1 MATNGIVQEDTASV
15 RLILIDKPRTQ
26 NALTVAMRTDLCERL
41 ADADRDRSISAVV
54 LSGRDPAFCAGIDFK
69 ERVDGYDPYW
79 VQFQPNPGSVLRA
92 MTKPVIAAVNGPC
105 VSGGLEMALSSSFI
119 LASDRASFADT
130 HASLGVLPKWGLSAL
145 LPRAVGVRIAREMSL
160 TGCFVGSNEA
170 LAMGLVNRVV
180 PHEKL
185 VSQAVELAGKCAK
198 TEAAV
203 TLLSMLKSGEDLS
216 LQAALALEARS
227 QIEFDPDAFTREGSA
242 LVARQRGGVSRA
254 EAPDVE
260 GEVPASEPTEEGC
273 HE

>member
-1 MATNGIVQEDTASV
+1 MATNGIVQEDTARV
-15 RLILIDKPRTQ
+15 RLILIDKPKTK

-41 ADADRDRSISAVV
+41 ADADRDNSISAVV

-145 LPRAVGVRIAREMSL
+145 LPRAVGVRSAREMSL
-160 TGCFVGSNEA
+160 TGCFVGSKEA

-185 VSQAVELAGKCAK
+185 LPKAVELAGKCAN

-203 TLLSMLKSGEDLS
+203 MLLSLLRSGEDLS

-227 QIEFDPDAFTREGSA
+227 QIEFDPDAFRREGSA
-242 LVARQRGGVSRA
+242 LVAHQRVSGSRA
-254 EAPDVE
+254 QAPDAE
-260 GEVPASEPTEEGC
+260 GEVPAGEPTEEGC